1 MIRDARLALL
11 SLVYETRYTLRNKE
25 ASFFTLVFPVFLFV
39 LFGAIWG
46 RSGSY
51 LQMLLPG
58 VIGISIASD
67 ALFSVG
73 PVIRRYAENG
83 VLKFLRSLPPRTLA
97 HFGGTVANRVLL
109 MSVSVFLLCGVAALG
124 FDVAIT
130 GPMIVTDLL
139 GVVVGG
145 WAFSAIGLT
154 AAFASDSVSPRGL
167 LNLLYLPMLF
177 VSGAF
182 YPISILPDSLQTI
195 AYLLPLTHLVE
206 FLKGQSAYGYLLVGW
221 GLLFTGA
228 AYVVFCYR
236 QEER

>member
-1 MIRDARLALL
+1 MIRDVRLALL
-11 SLVYETRYTLRNKE
+11 SLVYETRYTLRNRE
-25 ASFFTLVFPVFLFV
+25 AFFFTLVFPVFLFV

-51 LQMLLPG
+51 LQLLLPG

-109 MSVSVFLLCGVAALG
+109 MSVSVVLLCGVAAFG
-124 FDVAIT
+124 FNTAIT
-130 GPMIVTDLL
+130 KTMVVTYLL
-139 GVVVGG
+139 GVGLGG
-145 WAFSAIGLT
+145 WSFSAIGLT
-154 AAFASDSVSPRGL
+154 AAFASESVSPRGI

-206 FLKGQSAYGYLLVGW
+206 FLKGQNMYGYLLVGW
-221 GLLFTGA
+221 GLLFTAA
-228 AYVVFCYR
+228 AYIVFCYR